1 MRKLDNRKKFNEQD
15 KQGEGK
21 RERERQILKGREGKK
36 RGRIHMEKGSEM
48 TGESTFAKRVGDV

>member
-36 RGRIHMEKGSEM
+36 EEEYTWKRGVR
-48 TGESTFAKRVGDV
+48 